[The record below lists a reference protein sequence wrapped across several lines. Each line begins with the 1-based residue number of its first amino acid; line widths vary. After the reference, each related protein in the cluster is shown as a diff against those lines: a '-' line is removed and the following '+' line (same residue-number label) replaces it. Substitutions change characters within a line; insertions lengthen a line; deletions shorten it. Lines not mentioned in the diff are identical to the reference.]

1 MVSLFDKLAGVFGK
15 NGSRWAERRRN
26 PRVRLVDHHLFYM
39 KDSLVDTR
47 ARRAEIFDV
56 SRDGVCF
63 VTDEEFRVGDEL
75 AIKLQ
80 IPFRSRYI
88 RATGRVARVLRDPDR
103 VGFRIALRYQPLL
116 AGPDE
121 ILYDTIIDLLV
132 REGGATGVATAS
144 VLPGDGS
151 AVPSRTPAKETL

>member
-1 MVSLFDKLAGVFGK
+1 MVSLFDKIAGVFGK
-15 NGSRWAERRRN
+15 NGHRWAERRRN
-26 PRVRLVDHHLFYM
+26 QRVRLVDHHLFYM

-88 RATGRVARVLRDPDR
+88 RATGRVARILRDPDR
-103 VGFRIALRYQPLL
+103 VGFRVALRYQPLL

-121 ILYDTIIDLLV
+121 ILYDTILELLV
-132 REGGATGVATAS
+132 REGGGGMASAVAMDSAS
-144 VLPGDGS
+144 VSAQTPVKEPGAS
-151 AVPSRTPAKETL
+151 